1 MIKSFISYYKPVKKI
16 FFIDMVC
23 ALTVSICDLFYPM
36 ITRNIINDY
45 VPNQNL
51 NLLITWLSI
60 LGLIYIVKLGLNFYI
75 SYYGHIMGVTMQAN
89 MRSDVFEHLQDL
101 PFVFFDENKTGTLM
115 SRIINDLMEVSEL
128 AHHGPED
135 LFVSVVMIVGSFI
148 MLSSINLPLS
158 LIVFSVVPFLVV
170 FAMKQRIKMS
180 DAFMETRVTIGEVN
194 ASLENS
200 ISGIRVSKAFSNKEN
215 EIEKFEKNNNAF
227 QVARR
232 KAYKV
237 MALFFSGTSFIM
249 DFLNIVVLSA
259 GGIFFFKGIINFG
272 DFAAFLLYISMFL
285 NPVKKLTNFIE
296 QYQSGITGFRRF
308 TELMNSE
315 LETDDPDAKDIPT
328 VQGDIKFENVTFSYD
343 DHKQVLKNINF
354 NIEKGKTIAFVGPSG
369 GGKTTL
375 CHLIPR
381 FYEVED
387 GNIFI
392 DNINIKNFTRKSLRK
407 NIGIVQQDVFL
418 FTGTIYD
425 NILCGKIDATKE
437 EVIAAAKKANIHDFI
452 MTMPK
457 GYDTYVGERGIML
470 SGGQKQRI
478 SIARVFLKNPP
489 ILILDE
495 ATSAL
500 DNATEL
506 LIQQSLEELCK
517 GRTTVVVAHR
527 LSTIKNA
534 DEIIVITASGIHER
548 GSHNKLIE
556 YNGIYAEL
564 YNSQFRSMN

>member
-1 MIKSFISYYKPVKKI
+1 MIKSFINYYKPVKKI

-23 ALTVSICDLFYPM
+23 ALSVSICDLFYPM

-60 LGLIYIVKLGLNFYI
+60 LGLIYIAKLGLNFYI

-135 LFVSVVMIVGSFI
+135 IFVSLVMIVGSFI

-158 LIVFSVVPFLVV
+158 LIVFSVIPFLVF
-170 FAMKQRIKMS
+170 FAMKQRIRMS

-215 EIEKFEKNNNAF
+215 EIEKFEANNNAF
-227 QVARR
+227 QIARR

-308 TELMNSE
+308 TELMNAE
-315 LETDDPDAKDIPT
+315 LETDEPYAEDIST
-328 VQGDIKFENVTFSYD
+328 VQGDIKFDNVTFSYD
-343 DHKQVLKNINF
+343 HHKQVLKNINF
-354 NIEKGKTIAFVGPSG
+354 SIEKGKTIAFVGPSG

-381 FYEVED
+381 FYEVENGD
-387 GNIFI
+387 IYI

-425 NILCGKIDATKE
+425 NILCGKIDATQE
-437 EVIAAAKKANIHDFI
+437 EVIEAAKKANIHDFI
-452 MTMPK
+452 MTMPQ

-534 DEIIVITASGIHER
+534 DEIVVITSSGIHER
-548 GSHNKLIE
+548 GSHNQLIE
-556 YNGIYAEL
+556 HNGIYAEL
-564 YNSQFRSMN
+564 YNSQFKNM